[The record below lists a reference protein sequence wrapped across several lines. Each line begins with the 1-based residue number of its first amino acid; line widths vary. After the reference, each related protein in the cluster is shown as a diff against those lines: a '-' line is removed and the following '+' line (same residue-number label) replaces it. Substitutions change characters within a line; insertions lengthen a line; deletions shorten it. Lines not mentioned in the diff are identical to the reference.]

1 MPSPVCRTIRRAID
15 FQTSG
20 WLTVLPLTCHH
31 FDLSPQ
37 QFRDALSL
45 RYHTVQLDLNLML
58 ASIVLAFK
66 IARIACAQ
74 P

>member
-1 MPSPVCRTIRRAID
+1 MTSSKTEVLDEVLTDQMKQFSISPLLVSSRLLLIPVL
-15 FQTSG
+15 TS
-20 WLTVLPLTCHH
+20 LV
-31 FDLSPQ
+31 SSK
-37 QFRDALSL
+37 SL
-45 RYHTVQLDLNLML
+45 TVQLDLNLML